1 MKECGIRKCAAGGDL
16 AHESIRR
23 RHGTGAMGQE
33 SVIVDVLVV
42 GRLSVVV
49 MALDMGRQ
57 RVIAVR
63 AAIVVLVRVDLA
75 PRRARRNDQR
85 GQNDCQPVTAM
96 RTATIHGQSVPQ
108 DSLGGAT
115 ERPARSAT
123 WRR

>member
-23 RHGTGAMGQE
+23 RHGTRAMGQE

-63 AAIVVLVRVDLA
+63 AAFIMLVRVDLA
-75 PRRARRNDQR
+75 PRRARRDDQR
-85 GQNDCQPVTAM
+85 GQHDGQPAM
-96 RTATIHGQSVPQ
+96 ASRIATMHGRSVPQ
-108 DSLGGAT
+108 DGLGGTT
-115 ERPARSAT
+115 E
-123 WRR
+123 